1 MGENSKKKKLKY
13 IKDKVHIVIEFK
25 NVSKTYD
32 NGTAALRDVSITI
45 NDGEFVF
52 IVGSSGAG
60 KSTFLKIIMR
70 EQVADQGSIIVNNY
84 NLNKMKKREIPK
96 FRRTMGIV
104 FQDFR
109 LIPNMTVF
117 DNVAFAMRVIG
128 AKEKEIRKR
137 VPYVLS
143 LVGLTSKAR
152 QLPTQL
158 SGGEQQRVALARALV
173 NNAGII
179 IADEPTGN
187 IDPEMS
193 YEIVDLLNHINN
205 NGTTVVMVTHEHEL
219 VRRFNHRVITIN
231 QGQVVSDTGVK
242 QKSVIET
249 TPITETESKPE
260 TKEEMMVAAEQEIQE
275 NVQKLREEVK
285 SPEIIEENS
294 NTTYYEQPNVDKEL
308 EDFMKNYGIDS
319 DDLTTDGVDYS
330 KYLDSEDGGDKQ

>member
-1 MGENSKKKKLKY
+1 M
-13 IKDKVHIVIEFK
+13 HIVIEFK

-242 QKSVIET
+242 QKSVVET
-249 TPITETESKPE
+249 ATPITETESKPE
-260 TKEEMMVAAEQEIQE
+260 TKEEMMQAAEQEIQE
-275 NVQKLREEVK
+275 NVEKLREEVK

-294 NTTYYEQPNVDKEL
+294 NTKYYEQPNVDKEL

-319 DDLTTDGVDYS
+319 DDLTTDSVDYS